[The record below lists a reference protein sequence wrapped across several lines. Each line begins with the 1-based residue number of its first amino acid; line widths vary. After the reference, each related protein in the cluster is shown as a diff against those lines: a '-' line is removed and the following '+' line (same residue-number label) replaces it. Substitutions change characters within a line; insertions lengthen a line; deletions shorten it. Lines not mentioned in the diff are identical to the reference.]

1 MCDCGA
7 RGLLPPKRGSRA
19 ANTCMAAPAVGR
31 CDDAGRAA
39 RHAMA
44 GDFRFHATA
53 SRSSAPVAGSG
64 RCRTAH

>member
-1 MCDCGA
+1 
-7 RGLLPPKRGSRA
+7 
-19 ANTCMAAPAVGR
+19 MAAPAVGR